1 MAVFAV
7 IADDLTG
14 SNATGALLAG
24 SGFKVV
30 TAINYESIDN
40 FDFDTFDG
48 VIVNT
53 FSRSIDGQEAFNR
66 VRASA
71 SLLYGRGIRYFG
83 KRIDSTI
90 RGNLGA
96 EIEGILKG
104 LKPGYIAAVVP
115 AYPRSGRIVVG
126 DYLLVN
132 GTPVERTEAA
142 RDPKTPV
149 TASAVLTVI
158 EKQTSLPTGHIPLGI
173 ILKSPEI
180 IAEKIKQE
188 VDAGKKIIAFDA
200 ISDEDITNIALGLQ
214 KSGVKAVTVDPG
226 PFTQRFMSLVLGK
239 NKQNAGGKAMVISA
253 STTPLTRSQLEYLKK
268 EYGAGIL
275 SVDVRL
281 LLDDKL
287 REDNLQDMAYRV
299 HDLSGMSDIFGL
311 RVAEKEEM
319 VLDLNAE
326 ARQRNTTID
335 FLSRQINNALAR
347 IAIKVLDMGVTNLK
361 GVYITGGDMTVAFC
375 QGVKAH
381 AIEIAGEVL
390 PLAAH
395 GTLVGGKFSGLQI
408 VTKGGLVGNVES
420 AAKCIDFILNR

>member
-1 MAVFAV
+1 MALFAV

-24 SGFKVV
+24 NGFKVV
-30 TAINYESIDN
+30 TAINYENLDTFN
-40 FDFDTFDG
+40 FSTFDG
-48 VIVNT
+48 VIINT
-53 FSRSIDGQEAFNR
+53 FSRSIDKQEALNR
-66 VRASA
+66 VRTCA
-71 SLLYGRGIRYFG
+71 SLLYRKGIRYFG

-104 LKPGYIAAVVP
+104 LDSEYIAAVVP

-132 GTPVERTEAA
+132 GLPVERTEAA

-149 TASAVLTVI
+149 TVSDVLAVI
-158 EKQTSLPTGHIPLGI
+158 REQTSIPAGHIPLGT
-173 ILKSPEI
+173 ILKGPEI
-180 IAEKIKQE
+180 IAKSIRQKI
-188 VDAGKKIIAFDA
+188 DSGKKIIAFDA
-200 ISDEDITNIALGLQ
+200 ISDEDIANIALALQ

-226 PFTQRFMSLVLGK
+226 PFTQKYISLMLEK
-239 NKQNAGGKAMVISA
+239 NMPKNAKVMVISA
-253 STTPLTRSQLEYLKK
+253 SITPLTRSQLEFLQK

-287 REDNLQDMAYRV
+287 REDYLLNTALSI
-299 HDLSGMSDIFGL
+299 HDLSVKGDIFGL

-319 VLDLNAE
+319 ILDMNTE
-326 ARQRNTTID
+326 ARRRNTTID

-347 IAIKVLDMGVTNLK
+347 IAIKVLDMGVPNLK

-395 GTLVGGKFSGLQI
+395 GTLVGGKFPGLQI
-408 VTKGGLVGNVES
+408 VTKGGLVGTAES
-420 AAKCIDFILNR
+420 AAKCIDFILKR